1 MNKKVIVDTHLI
13 DEMILDIL
21 LQWKNIH
28 SESYIFGEKMKKLKL
43 TKDEES
49 SIRRQRYWMYL
60 YKKSRKTM
68 KGGNKNE

>member
-1 MNKKVIVDTHLI
+1 
-13 DEMILDIL
+13 
-21 LQWKNIH
+21 
-28 SESYIFGEKMKKLKL
+28 MKKLKL